1 MTPAPISTTN
11 DNDTFNIQGT
21 ILRKKNISSDL
32 LKLALQVDNEEK
44 SITVYIPRNDIST
57 ICVPSDFHYLY
68 LTARIHVKGYVV
80 RKSSAADTIAN
91 DTNNA
96 INNNNDMIRI
106 FNHVT
111 SCTLLKCPN
120 DNRLIREIL
129 SLPNYLSFSST
140 FNMTPTELRQLTT
153 DYHATSVHDNKLLTK
168 KYVVNTIIEKIT
180 GKVAKVPP
188 KYRPGRVKHKD
199 MKVLVEKELEGSSK
213 RSTSSTSTA
222 ATTTAATTVT
232 SSNGIGGQAVASWE
246 LCQPCQSTSS
256 SSSTTSSSSS
266 YPPPITKSKEAL
278 INLPTG
284 AEHTMSHSGKLTR
297 YEYLET
303 KKNNQ
308 AAWFIRRI
316 KQFEQQLQVQQGQ
329 KKQMRFLDVGG
340 GRGDLAVTIALNY
353 TESTVIVIDSNER
366 SILAGREYAMKC
378 GVNNRVTFVNMNFV
392 DYMKQYEVLV
402 RDDNNKKQEEVNFV
416 VALHACGDLSDMALH
431 FATIYHTNFIIAPC
445 CYTKRYLKPF
455 TPYWHTLCTDVNEV
469 HTLSRLVELD
479 DHREVSRRAMLVIN
493 SMRQSAFTKD
503 DNDTDTKSSSNKGK
517 KKIDVNLEEFDSKIS
532 KRNIA
537 LVGSIGSEL

>member
-11 DNDTFNIQGT
+11 DNNETFNTQGI
-21 ILRKKNISSDL
+21 ILRKKNISSEL

-80 RKSSAADTIAN
+80 RKNSAADTTAN

-129 SLPNYLSFSST
+129 SLPNYTSFSTT
-140 FNMTPTELRQLTT
+140 FNMTTTELRQLTT
-153 DYHATSVHDNKLLTK
+153 DYHATSIHDNKLVTK
-168 KYVVNTIIEKIT
+168 KYVVNTIIERIT

-213 RSTSSTSTA
+213 SSTSSTTA
-222 ATTTAATTVT
+222 ASTVTT
-232 SSNGIGGQAVASWE
+232 SSNGSNSETQQAVSSWE

-256 SSSTTSSSSS
+256 SSSTSSS
-266 YPPPITKSKEAL
+266 YPPPITKSKEVL

-316 KQFEQQLQVQQGQ
+316 KQFEQQLQVQQQGQ

-353 TESTVIVIDSNER
+353 IESTVIVIDSNQS
-366 SILAGREYAMKC
+366 SILAGQEYAMKC
-378 GVNNRVTFVNMNFV
+378 GVNNRVTFLCMNFV

-402 RDDNNKKQEEVNFV
+402 QDDNNKKQEEVNFV

-455 TPYWHTLCTDVNEV
+455 APYWHTLCTDVNEV

-479 DHREVSRRAMLVIN
+479 DHRDVSRRAMLVIN

-503 DNDTDTKSSSNKGK
+503 NDTKSSRKEGK
-517 KKIDVNLEEFDSKIS
+517 KKIHVNLEEFDSKIS

-537 LVGSIGSEL
+537 LVGSIGSQL